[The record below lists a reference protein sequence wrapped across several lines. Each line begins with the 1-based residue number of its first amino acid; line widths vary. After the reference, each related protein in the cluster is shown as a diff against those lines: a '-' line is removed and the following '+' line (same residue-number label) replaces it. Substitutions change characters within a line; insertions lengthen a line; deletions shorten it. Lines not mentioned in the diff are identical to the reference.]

1 VKQILFVCVHN
12 AGRSQMAA
20 GFLNASGSTTLTAE
34 SAGTIPTEH
43 VNPVVVEAM
52 REKNIDIGGSHPKI
66 LTQAMADAAYQV
78 ITMGCSIDEA
88 CPATF
93 MLTEDWGLDDPAGQP
108 IDEVRRI
115 RDQIESKVKALLEQE
130 G

>member
-1 VKQILFVCVHN
+1 
-12 AGRSQMAA
+12 MAA

-78 ITMGCSIDEA
+78 VTMGCSIDEA

-93 MLTEDWGLDDPAGQP
+93 ILTEDWGLDDPAGQS

-115 RDQIESKVKALLEQE
+115 RDQIESKVNELLEQE